1 MDVLLEEQQ
10 LPVQPLVN
18 TQITINSQDGDPVI
32 LLMLSSYFR
41 DGLKCSL
48 QQSSITQEH
57 VELVIIFI

>member
-1 MDVLLEEQQ
+1 MLEEQQ

-41 DGLKCSL
+41 DGLKFNL

-57 VELVIIFI
+57 VELVIILFRQ

>member
-1 MDVLLEEQQ
+1 MLEEQQ
-10 LPVQPLVN
+10 LTVQSLVN

-41 DGLKCSL
+41 DGLKCNL

-57 VELVIIFI
+57 VELVIILFRQ